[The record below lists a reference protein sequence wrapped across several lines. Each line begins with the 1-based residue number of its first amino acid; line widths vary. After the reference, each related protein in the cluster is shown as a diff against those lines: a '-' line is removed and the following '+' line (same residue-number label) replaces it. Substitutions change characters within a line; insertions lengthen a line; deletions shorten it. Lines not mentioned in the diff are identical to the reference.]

1 MNFLSPSIFQTPGA
15 GLDPQSGE
23 WCTTDIE
30 VKIRTHDDIAFAGQS
45 GYIRTVV
52 NGNCSVFLPK
62 EDRVVTV
69 LTVNLDPVKPKAG
82 EYFKM
87 IYGDDRETTGI
98 VVSADAKEATVKVQD
113 KIQILPIDFLCKM
126 EKKR

>member
-1 MNFLSPSIFQTPGA
+1 M
-15 GLDPQSGE
+15 
-23 WCTTDIE
+23 
-30 VKIRTHDDIAFAGQS
+30 
-45 GYIRTVV
+45 
-52 NGNCSVFLPK
+52 PK

-82 EYFKM
+82 EHFKM